1 MASETISRYIASF
14 ETNREKFESFCRT
27 LSEEELSR
35 PVPGGHWEV
44 KDCITHLATLD
55 TVMTEQ
61 VETLAAGGNQT
72 IGGNGSNFDIDAWNE
87 VEVQKR
93 HNWSL
98 DQILDEAAQN
108 RKTFLAS
115 LSKLTD
121 AQIEQT
127 MHFTGDNKRDP
138 ADIQY
143 KLFLGGLARHDPI
156 HAADM
161 IKALPERA
169 EDPAIKEW
177 LNDGIV
183 RWYQTTM
190 AGPAKR

>member
-14 ETNREKFESFCRT
+14 ETNREKFETFCRS
-27 LSEEELSR
+27 LSDEELSR

-44 KDCITHLATLD
+44 KDYIIHLATLD
-55 TVMTEQ
+55 IVMAEQ
-61 VETLAAGGNQT
+61 VDALAAGTDPTVGA
-72 IGGNGSNFDIDAWNE
+72 SAANFDIDAWNE
-87 VEVQKR
+87 IEVQKR
-93 HNWSL
+93 HGWSV
-98 DQILDEAAQN
+98 DQILEEGAQN
-108 RKTFLAS
+108 RKNFLAS

-138 ADIQY
+138 ADVPY

-156 HAADM
+156 HVADM

-177 LNDGIV
+177 LNDSIV